1 MVRAETEPKTGTL
14 LPFSP
19 SEVAKTGTI
28 LKPRDLSNFQP
39 NSTTSGATMVAKA
52 NPEIYPDGGKK
63 GREMTKEERESST
76 YTKEI
81 TAVVEDLDLAPKRR
95 SILQSLYQWDIFQAL
110 GREARNIEKSAWI
123 SNQCHQQQ
131 CLIGRDVKGFSK
143 LSGKFFVLLRIA
155 DNYRHFIQHVLKK
168 IHNSPFGWGGL
179 LPHRL
184 DHQEVKVR

>member
-28 LKPRDLSNFQP
+28 LKPRDLSNLQP
-39 NSTTSGATMVAKA
+39 ISTTSGGTMVAKPS
-52 NPEIYPDGGKK
+52 PEIYSDDGKN

-95 SILQSLYQWDIFQAL
+95 SLLYFQ
-110 GREARNIEKSAWI
+110 
-123 SNQCHQQQ
+123 
-131 CLIGRDVKGFSK
+131 
-143 LSGKFFVLLRIA
+143 
-155 DNYRHFIQHVLKK
+155 HFYQ
-168 IHNSPFGWGGL
+168 
-179 LPHRL
+179 
-184 DHQEVKVR
+184 KV

>member
-28 LKPRDLSNFQP
+28 LKPRDLSNLQP
-39 NSTTSGATMVAKA
+39 CPTTSKPH
-52 NPEIYPDGGKK
+52 PEIYPDDGKK

-95 SILQSLYQWDIFQAL
+95 LLLYFQHFYKKSLDNQFQCA
-110 GREARNIEKSAWI
+110 ES
-123 SNQCHQQQ
+123 
-131 CLIGRDVKGFSK
+131 
-143 LSGKFFVLLRIA
+143 LSV
-155 DNYRHFIQHVLKK
+155 
-168 IHNSPFGWGGL
+168 
-179 LPHRL
+179 
-184 DHQEVKVR
+184 

>member
-28 LKPRDLSNFQP
+28 LKPRDLSNLQP
-39 NSTTSGATMVAKA
+39 NPAGLTAITSGTIMVAKP
-52 NPEIYPDGGKK
+52 NPEIYPDGCKN

-95 SILQSLYQWDIFQAL
+95 SLLYFQHLYQSVWTTNF
-110 GREARNIEKSAWI
+110 N
-123 SNQCHQQQ
+123 
-131 CLIGRDVKGFSK
+131 
-143 LSGKFFVLLRIA
+143 
-155 DNYRHFIQHVLKK
+155 
-168 IHNSPFGWGGL
+168 
-179 LPHRL
+179 
-184 DHQEVKVR
+184 VRSS